1 MCYSPRTLHAS
12 PLKYTYKPSLSQCL
26 VVLIDDQLLYVLHN
40 PLVPRTQVLTYL
52 MLPNLVSRVCSI
64 DRPYR
69 CAEQCDK
76 VPYKGVRVPVS
87 LDPVFIQ

>member
-1 MCYSPRTLHAS
+1 MPPPKNTLI
-12 PLKYTYKPSLSQCL
+12 SLVCL
-26 VVLIDDQLLYVLHN
+26 VVLMDDQLLYVVHN
-40 PLVPRTQVLTYL
+40 PLVQRTQVLTYL

-76 VPYKGVRVPVS
+76 VLYMGVRVPVS
-87 LDPVFIQ
+87 LDRSCLTNT